1 MWVHSRLRWWKLCR
15 WDVDE
20 GGEGNWNKLML
31 WATGMVANC
40 PAQPWLPSYPFCS
53 NGWVCLLTSPSGPIL
68 GDQEAMLSSPLPTSV
83 QQITDLGMLGMGNPN
98 TDREQL
104 SHSMASVLRD
114 VDEARPL
121 SFQPLD
127 QTSVDLMWPP
137 FSTQVFTPVQSPS
150 YIWPPL

>member
-1 MWVHSRLRWWKLCR
+1 
-15 WDVDE
+15 
-20 GGEGNWNKLML
+20 
-31 WATGMVANC
+31 
-40 PAQPWLPSYPFCS
+40 
-53 NGWVCLLTSPSGPIL
+53 
-68 GDQEAMLSSPLPTSV
+68 MLSSPLPTSV

-127 QTSVDLMWPP
+127 QTSVDLM
-137 FSTQVFTPVQSPS
+137 
-150 YIWPPL
+150 